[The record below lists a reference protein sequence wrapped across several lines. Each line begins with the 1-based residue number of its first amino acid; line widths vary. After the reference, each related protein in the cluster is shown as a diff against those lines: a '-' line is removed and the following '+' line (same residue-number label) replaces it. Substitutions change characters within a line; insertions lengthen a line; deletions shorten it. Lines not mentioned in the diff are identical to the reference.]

1 LTRRFVHDALANLP
15 PVDYFVATGG
25 ETARALCDALGIGQI
40 DVLGQVEPGVSLAR
54 MSTPGGVLH
63 LVLKSGSFGDPGTLV
78 RVARMGGLL
87 SKTSLERRL

>member
-1 LTRRFVHDALANLP
+1 M
-15 PVDYFVATGG
+15 
-25 ETARALCDALGIGQI
+25 GITQI

-78 RVARMGGLL
+78 RIARMGGLL
-87 SKTSLERRL
+87 PNTYLERRI